1 MAARSARSSHS
12 IASARRRNI
21 AMFGQLG
28 LAAMKAWKRAKSAP
42 LSALWRIAHSTSLRA
57 VGSAIRCCASVA
69 SFGRRRLAKPIAS
82 RTAARSEA
90 EAVMAGAAM
99 GLS

>member
-28 LAAMKAWKRAKSAP
+28 LAAMNAWKRAKSAP
-42 LSALWRIAHSTSLRA
+42 LSALWRIAQ
-57 VGSAIRCCASVA
+57 
-69 SFGRRRLAKPIAS
+69 
-82 RTAARSEA
+82 
-90 EAVMAGAAM
+90 GAAAW
-99 GLS
+99 GLRDVDRLQSPGRQRVP